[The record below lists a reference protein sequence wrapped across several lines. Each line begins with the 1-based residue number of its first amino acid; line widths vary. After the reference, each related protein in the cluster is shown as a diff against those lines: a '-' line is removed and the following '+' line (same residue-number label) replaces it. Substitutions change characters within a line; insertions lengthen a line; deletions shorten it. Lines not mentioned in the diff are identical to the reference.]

1 MRRLHVIIT
10 GCSVLTLVTAC
21 AGAPQQAPR
30 HDPTTGGAQRHSL
43 VQSAVAGKYRAG
55 RGVPSSGR
63 QLRYNGPLPARLACT
78 GHPFATEAG
87 DPLPCTPMLLVPVV
101 VRHPR
106 NGQPRIIY
114 VRKPC
119 LCASGS

>member
-1 MRRLHVIIT
+1 MRRLNVIIT

-21 AGAPQQAPR
+21 AGAPQLTSR
-30 HDPTTGGAQRHSL
+30 HDPVTGQPKRHALAQD
-43 VQSAVAGKYRAG
+43 AAAGKHQTGPGMPRSDG
-55 RGVPSSGR
+55 RPPGDPVLPAWRPCMSQHSGAEA
-63 QLRYNGPLPARLACT
+63 NGPLPCA
-78 GHPFATEAG
+78 
-87 DPLPCTPMLLVPVV
+87 PMLLVPIA

-106 NGQPRIIY
+106 HGQPRIIY

>member
-1 MRRLHVIIT
+1 MRRFHVIIT

-30 HDPTTGGAQRHSL
+30 HDPATGRAQRHAS
-43 VQSAVAGKYRAG
+43 VQGAVAGKYRTG
-55 RGVPSSGR
+55 RQMPSSGR
-63 QLRYNGPLPARLACT
+63 QLRDIGPLPARLSCT

-101 VRHPR
+101 VPHPR
-106 NGQPRIIY
+106 RGQPRIIY

>member
-1 MRRLHVIIT
+1 MRRFNVMIT
-10 GCSVLTLVTAC
+10 GCAVLALVTGC

-30 HDPTTGGAQRHSL
+30 HDPATGRAQRHAPA
-43 VQSAVAGKYRAG
+43 QGAVAGKYRTG
-55 RGVPSSGR
+55 RGVPSSGGQR
-63 QLRYNGPLPARLACT
+63 PFNGPRPARLSCSS
-78 GHPFATEAG
+78 HPYAAEAS

-106 NGQPRIIY
+106 PGQPRIIY

-119 LCASGS
+119 LCTSGG